1 MKRFV
6 LLHIGFEKPTPEIM
20 QAWGQWFEK
29 TADRTEQ
36 NLGFMNGKEINADGA
51 RDLPWDLE
59 CITGCSVIQAESMQ
73 EAERIASENPYVSAI
88 RVYEIREHG

>member
-6 LLHIGFEKPTPEIM
+6 LMHFGFEQPTPEIM
-20 QAWGQWFEK
+20 QAWGQWFEQ
-29 TADRTEQ
+29 TADCTEQ
-36 NLGFMNGKEINADGA
+36 NLGFMGGKEISADGV

-59 CITGCSVIQAESMQ
+59 SITGCSIIQAEDMA
-73 EAERIASENPYVSAI
+73 EAERIASANPYVSAV